1 VYGFV
6 KQSGGH
12 IALYSEVGQGTT
24 IKLYFPRYTGVA
36 MPASRRARP
45 DVRILASGETVLLV
59 EDDAGVREF
68 AGDALRLLGYRVID
82 ATDAATAL
90 SAFETHPEID
100 VLLTDVALPDINGRQ
115 LADRITR
122 LRPTAKVL
130 FMTGYARNAI
140 VHHGVLDPDVD
151 LLAKP
156 FTLDALGRKMRQII
170 DRE

>member
-1 VYGFV
+1 
-6 KQSGGH
+6 
-12 IALYSEVGQGTT
+12 
-24 IKLYFPRYTGVA
+24 
-36 MPASRRARP
+36 M
-45 DVRILASGETVLLV
+45 LANGETVLLV

-68 AGDALRLLGYRVID
+68 ASDALRLLGYRVIE

-115 LADRITR
+115 LADQITR
-122 LRPTAKVL
+122 VRPTAKVL